1 MLICWQEPRK
11 ALYGSPL
18 ADPLLAA
25 TWPTME
31 KGSGES
37 HLVAWAAQGQTVG
50 PCVEASEESYF
61 RKADKARCLDMPGI
75 PDACLV
81 FLLAH
86 ACNVDLA
93 CCDMLCV
100 ARNSADV
107 SQARGARVHQ
117 SNAERSERNLFPG
130 LYLT

>member
-1 MLICWQEPRK
+1 
-11 ALYGSPL
+11 
-18 ADPLLAA
+18 
-25 TWPTME
+25 
-31 KGSGES
+31 
-37 HLVAWAAQGQTVG
+37 
-50 PCVEASEESYF
+50 
-61 RKADKARCLDMPGI
+61 MPGI

-130 LYLT
+130 LYLTCLSNCPNSFQRQIEEAATKAADIYPMVAPSEASVKGLDSRRYSRSLFSGFVPWPAP